1 MLGPASVGAVV
12 HRDCDRD
19 SQRRG
24 LRDDQQPNQSA
35 WPPGT
40 PPRFAS
46 GHDDV
51 GIHIACTV
59 AHLIIAGGRAGDVNR
74 GAAGTTIKPG
84 VPIVAGEVGYA
95 DPVATPSFPQV
106 VLRNGV
112 VVGDPL
118 SAVLGLLKGPW
129 HFDVSDP
136 SRSASFGEADLRLA
150 NRGGARISAAEIEAV
165 LERRH
170 AIEPALQAIALD
182 ASLAGGAS
190 SVPWL
195 PLRQLFDAFAGIRG
209 IGFAKMTK
217 TLHPKRPALI
227 PLLDSVVRKYLEDDD
242 LGAKAL
248 FGERALLL
256 VRGYERDLDRNGP
269 AVRAVRQELA
279 RRDFRLTEVRILDLL
294 IFSATA
300 SPRGS
305 GRHDGRAAE
314 APQITPIQEF

>member
-1 MLGPASVGAVV
+1 MIEPASLGAIV
-12 HRDCDRD
+12 HRDRDRD

-24 LRDDQQPNQSA
+24 LRNDQQPNQTA

-40 PPRFAS
+40 SPRFAP

-51 GIHIACTV
+51 GIRIARTV
-59 AHLIIAGGRAGDVNR
+59 AHLIIAGGRSGDVNR
-74 GAAGTTIKPG
+74 RMVATAIKPG
-84 VPIVAGEVGYA
+84 VPVVSAEVGYA
-95 DPVATPSFPQV
+95 GPVATPSFPPV

-112 VVGDPL
+112 VVEDPL
-118 SAVLGLLKGPW
+118 SAALGLLKGPW

-294 IFSATA
+294 IFSAAA

-314 APQITPIQEF
+314 APQITPIQEL